1 MNIKMKIT
9 KSVNANG
16 LNSPVGSIVTMD
28 IEEYL
33 KCVVPNEM
41 SNYYPSAALQAQAG
55 CCTNVCNVSCC
66 AKSSI

>member
-33 KCVVPNEM
+33 KCVVPN
-41 SNYYPSAALQAQAG
+41 
-55 CCTNVCNVSCC
+55 
-66 AKSSI
+66 

>member
-16 LNSPVGSIVTMD
+16 FNTTVGSVVTMD

-33 KCVVPNEM
+33 KCVVPNL
-41 SNYYPSAALQAQAG
+41 SL
-55 CCTNVCNVSCC
+55 
-66 AKSSI
+66 IHI